1 MALIAPVRQAEGGI
15 EEAGENPA
23 LYPKLYVP
31 EAASRGV
38 SRSLGKP
45 EKAGRRTWASPA
57 GDVRIARARRLIGV
71 RFSGPV
77 CCMYRPDG
85 ALRRNSGCGRYDLP
99 QPLFGERGRE
109 VPRKAY
115 E

>member
-1 MALIAPVRQAEGGI
+1 MALIAPVRPAEGGI

-45 EKAGRRTWASPA
+45 
-57 GDVRIARARRLIGV
+57 
-71 RFSGPV
+71 
-77 CCMYRPDG
+77 
-85 ALRRNSGCGRYDLP
+85 
-99 QPLFGERGRE
+99 
-109 VPRKAY
+109 
-115 E
+115 